1 MAQTAHS
8 RGGGYSFVAP
18 RGATGG
24 AVRSPPV
31 PDSRIPLTAVGGL
44 QGQAGAGRAPMHSAS
59 LSPALQSAQSPYT
72 WASVAQMQQQ
82 QQLYQQQAYA
92 LQLRSNAPQYQQHIA
107 HMMHAQGGFAGFF
120 SWPTS
125 ANLNGASLQQTPS
138 PPDYYRG
145 WKSVAP
151 MPSISPI
158 APAPQELYKSP
169 APPQVSVVADKQ
181 DPGNQVSLTRVRV
194 ADVERGNT
202 TAYHPLGRSE
212 HPLAPKQTGGSNS
225 FAPGEQDPVPLI
237 SPGDEVLRSS
247 KSARAQRA
255 APPPPPQP
263 NSQVQRTVS
272 PVRIVQP
279 KVQRTP
285 QKSAPKKAVFLPNSS
300 QTMLPR
306 YAPSSGSSSSLA
318 NKPEAMP
325 GLNGLVDILNGIFPQ
340 ARLDCQPPRLR
351 TRQEI
356 YFEDLMQGAP
366 NQDVGTS
373 FPLGDLVRG
382 TLPTQTILAHSHS
395 EEPKSTPLS
404 FAPSPFTLKQP
415 LLQDQHVKSD
425 GMFPRVDEV
434 LAGLLAG
441 PGQVHGLGITPKKG
455 LRDEDL
461 RPTKDLVENMREVD
475 ELLKSLSN
483 HHSAHKRS

>member
-120 SWPTS
+120 SWPPS

-212 HPLAPKQTGGSNS
+212 HPIAPKQTGGSNS

-255 APPPPPQP
+255 APPHRPNPIHKCSARFHPCALCNPRFRERRKNLRPRKLFSCQTRARQCFPDMRHRQALPPP
-263 NSQVQRTVS
+263 
-272 PVRIVQP
+272 
-279 KVQRTP
+279 
-285 QKSAPKKAVFLPNSS
+285 
-300 QTMLPR
+300 
-306 YAPSSGSSSSLA
+306 
-318 NKPEAMP
+318 
-325 GLNGLVDILNGIFPQ
+325 
-340 ARLDCQPPRLR
+340 
-351 TRQEI
+351 
-356 YFEDLMQGAP
+356 
-366 NQDVGTS
+366 
-373 FPLGDLVRG
+373 
-382 TLPTQTILAHSHS
+382 
-395 EEPKSTPLS
+395 
-404 FAPSPFTLKQP
+404 
-415 LLQDQHVKSD
+415 
-425 GMFPRVDEV
+425 
-434 LAGLLAG
+434 
-441 PGQVHGLGITPKKG
+441 
-455 LRDEDL
+455 
-461 RPTKDLVENMREVD
+461 
-475 ELLKSLSN
+475 
-483 HHSAHKRS
+483 